1 MPDISSISDKISAL
15 RKLTQKDSISPE
27 SVGEILQDIANT
39 IATLADK
46 TNVDTLTSWMNK
58 ILANSATL
66 ADVQLGSTSDSA
78 VFLSKVLINFRTGL
92 QSLSADDLK
101 IPAASEDTAGLLS
114 AEKFQLIDSLKSW
127 MDKMV
132 QSNTLLHEIKNGAP
146 SVTVYNITK
155 SYKNLKTGAISSE
168 TNALQI
174 PAANADHTGV
184 MTPAQVNSLT
194 ELSEWMN
201 GLDKD
206 NTILSDIF
214 LSSQTRASLWLSK
227 CFINLNSGLQSTEE
241 NAIHLP
247 SADAKNAGIMTAS
260 QAFMLEDIH
269 NLILNTVNPTLIEHS
284 LSIATLQSSVDAL
297 SASDTPS
304 SSSSTSLN
312 PELTSP
318 CFHIAC
324 NVIAGVL
331 YVSGASTLKLYTP
344 FLFRY
349 TKKHNHRGS
358 RSKITPRT
366 LPQSKGWHL
375 FGGNYTAVINQDFSI
390 SFQTGGHEAID
401 LKGGNYTDDA
411 SALVNVGS
419 NESGEYVSWGRTQI
433 PLVKNDSYRRV
444 KLKFAIAFGKPR
456 ENLAQPFDF
465 SSLVTNLA
473 QFSVLFDPINRKWLI
488 TK

>member
-27 SVGEILQDIANT
+27 SVGEILQDIANI

-78 VFLSKVLINFRTGL
+78 VFLSKVLINVRTGL

-132 QSNTLLHEIKNGAP
+132 QSNTLLHEIKTGVP
-146 SVTVYNITK
+146 SVTVLNLTK

-168 TNALQI
+168 TNALQL

-184 MTPAQVNSLT
+184 MTPTQVNSLT

-201 GLDKD
+201 GLDLD
-206 NTILSDIF
+206 NSILSDIDLF
-214 LSSQTRASLWLSK
+214 SSSNEMLLSK
-227 CFINLNSGLQSTEE
+227 FFINLKTGVISHPT
-241 NAIHLP
+241 
-247 SADAKNAGIMTAS
+247 SALKLRTADSKLAGFMSAS
-260 QAFMLEDIH
+260 QARLLDEIH
-269 NLILNTVNPTLIEHS
+269 SNILNTVNPTLVEHS
-284 LSIATLQSSVDAL
+284 LSIANLQNSVDAL
-297 SASDTPS
+297 SASDKPSS

-318 CFHIAC
+318 CFHIGC

-331 YVSGASTLKLYTP
+331 YVSGASALKLYTP
-344 FLFRY
+344 FIFRY

-358 RSKITPRT
+358 RSQITPRT

-375 FGGNYTAVINQDFSI
+375 FGGNYTAVINQDYSI
-390 SFQTGGHEAID
+390 SFQTGGHMAID
-401 LKGGNYTDDA
+401 LKGGDYTEEA

-419 NESGEYVSWGRTQI
+419 NESGEYVSWGRNQI